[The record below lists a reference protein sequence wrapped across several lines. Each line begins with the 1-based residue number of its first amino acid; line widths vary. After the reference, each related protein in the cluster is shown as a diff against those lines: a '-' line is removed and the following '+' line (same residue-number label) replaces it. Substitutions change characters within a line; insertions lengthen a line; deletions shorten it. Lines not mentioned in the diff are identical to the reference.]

1 MCACALMG
9 IGLVFVYSA
18 SFIFAYENYGD
29 GLYFFKRQIIFVV
42 LALASLG
49 LASQVPYI
57 FLKKYFWF
65 FWTILVLGLCSLFVP
80 GLGHRVGGALRWINL
95 PLGLHA
101 EPGEVAKLM
110 SPVIFS
116 YLLTRD
122 NKSRP
127 WLQFWF
133 IASAVILIPV
143 FLLMKQPDFGSSV
156 IFFLVGL
163 TLLFSFGFPWKY
175 LVSAA
180 IVSIPLFYVLVMRV
194 AYRRARVLAFI
205 NPWAD
210 PSNSGF
216 QVIQSMLSIHSGGLF
231 GAGIGK
237 GQSKL
242 FFLPEAHTDFIL
254 AVLGEELGFVGLL
267 CVLALVAWLVLR
279 GFQIAM
285 RCDEPFGR
293 RLAIG
298 MSCLIAYGAII
309 NTGVVTGLLP
319 TKGLTM
325 PFLSYGGSSLIA
337 VGLACGVLINIYKST
352 FKENSVNSASKKRGR
367 S

>member
-1 MCACALMG
+1 MG

-29 GLYFFKRQIIFVV
+29 GLYFFKRQIFFVL

-49 LASQVPYI
+49 FASQFPYI
-57 FLKKYFWF
+57 YLKRFFGF
-65 FWTILVLGLCSLFVP
+65 FWLALVLGLAALFVP
-80 GLGHRVGGALRWINL
+80 GLGHRVGGALRWLNL
-95 PLGLHA
+95 PFGFHA

-116 YLLTRD
+116 YLLSYE
-122 NKSRP
+122 KKKGEP
-127 WLQFWF
+127 WWRFWLL
-133 IASAVILIPV
+133 SSVVVLTPV
-143 FLLMKQPDFGSSV
+143 FLLMRQPDFGSSV
-156 IFFLVGL
+156 IFFLIGL
-163 TLLFSFGFPWKY
+163 TLLFCFGFPWKY
-175 LVSAA
+175 LISAL
-180 IVSIPLFYVLVMRV
+180 IVSVPVFYVLVMRV
-194 AYRRARVLAFI
+194 AYRRQRILAFM

-210 PSNSGF
+210 PANSGF
-216 QVIQSMLSIHSGGLF
+216 QVIQSLLSIHSGGIF
-231 GAGIGK
+231 GTGVGK

-254 AVLGEELGFVGLL
+254 AVLGEEIGFVGLIF
-267 CVLALVAWLVLR
+267 VLALIAWLVFR

-285 RCDEPFGR
+285 RCEEPFGR
-293 RLAIG
+293 KLAIG
-298 MSCLIAYGAII
+298 MSCLIGYGAII

-352 FKENSVNSASKKRGR
+352 NTSASPRAAK
-367 S
+367 